1 MEKANPSKLLI
12 VTGPQGSGNHLWAKV
27 FSMHPS
33 VNGWPMLKDEWQ
45 GHHDEP
51 MNEYWQEP
59 SKLSELELNERNKYV
74 TSISCPYF
82 KNKQPQIPNYAD
94 FVKHTKQK
102 FNEVK
107 MCIIGRDR
115 DILEMQQTRVR
126 GEHTTPIALE
136 QFKNFDKTMC
146 EGIGQYVGIENVQYI
161 STELLYL
168 YGGSYL
174 KTLEKNLDFPVAWNH
189 ETLIKDYI
197 KKNTNSK
204 YLSSPDKG
212 SFDEE
217 VKIASENS

>member
-1 MEKANPSKLLI
+1 
-12 VTGPQGSGNHLWAKV
+12 
-27 FSMHPS
+27 
-33 VNGWPMLKDEWQ
+33 
-45 GHHDEP
+45 
-51 MNEYWQEP
+51 
-59 SKLSELELNERNKYV
+59 
-74 TSISCPYF
+74 
-82 KNKQPQIPNYAD
+82 
-94 FVKHTKQK
+94 
-102 FNEVK
+102 
-107 MCIIGRDR
+107 
-115 DILEMQQTRVR
+115 MQQTRVR
-126 GEHTTPIALE
+126 GEHTTPMALE